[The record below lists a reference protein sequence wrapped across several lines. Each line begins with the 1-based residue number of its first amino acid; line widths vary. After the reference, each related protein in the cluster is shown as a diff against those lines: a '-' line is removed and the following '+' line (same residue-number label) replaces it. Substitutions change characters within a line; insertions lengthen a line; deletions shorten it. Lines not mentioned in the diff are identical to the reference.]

1 MWQSRTPYDES
12 LHLRN
17 QIKHGSW
24 LLSLKIAARNQP
36 AKPLN
41 TLP

>member
-1 MWQSRTPYDES
+1 MWQTRTPYDEA

-24 LLSLKIAARNQP
+24 LAAEKP
-36 AKPLN
+36 ASPAW
-41 TLP
+41 